1 MGSHHQSP
9 LDEHQPP
16 QTLGQL
22 LDAVE
27 ELIRVVEALEAPMLA
42 DDPLNADTVFEIERL
57 LLRARA
63 HLGRLT
69 SSPSAGSES

>member
-1 MGSHHQSP
+1 MRIPP

-27 ELIRVVEALEAPMLA
+27 ELIRAVEALEAPMLA
-42 DDPLNADTVFEIERL
+42 DDPFNADTVFEIERL
-57 LLRARA
+57 LLTARA

-69 SSPSAGSES
+69 SKP

>member
-1 MGSHHQSP
+1 MRIPP

-27 ELIRVVEALEAPMLA
+27 ELIRAVEALEAPMLA
-42 DDPLNADTVFEIERL
+42 DEPFNADTVFEIERL
-57 LLRARA
+57 LLTARA

-69 SSPSAGSES
+69 SKPSAGSES

>member
-1 MGSHHQSP
+1 
-9 LDEHQPP
+9 LDEHQTP

-22 LDAVE
+22 LEAVE
-27 ELIRVVEALEAPMLA
+27 GLLRTVEALEAPMVA

-57 LLRARA
+57 LLTARA

-69 SSPSAGSES
+69 SKPSARPES